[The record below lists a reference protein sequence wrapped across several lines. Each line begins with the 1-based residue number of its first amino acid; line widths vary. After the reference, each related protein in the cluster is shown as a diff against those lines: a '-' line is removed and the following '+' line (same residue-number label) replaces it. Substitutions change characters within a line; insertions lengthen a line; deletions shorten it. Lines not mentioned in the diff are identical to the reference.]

1 MKDKWITCIVSG
13 HLVSA
18 SEYRFSKDL
27 VEGIS
32 PSMTLNYLNETNIR
46 LLMFVSIGYIRTAI
60 GKVKVLRSKLW
71 VQKAWCRSKLG
82 SIVETDNKTP
92 TIVKAP
98 SLNNRSL
105 SLSETATGVF
115 LLDSLEIIY
124 HKAVK

>member
-1 MKDKWITCIVSG
+1 
-13 HLVSA
+13 
-18 SEYRFSKDL
+18 
-27 VEGIS
+27 
-32 PSMTLNYLNETNIR
+32 
-46 LLMFVSIGYIRTAI
+46 MFVSIGYIRIAI

-71 VQKAWCRSKLG
+71 VQKAWCHAKLG